1 MVIYQESLLDARSTK
16 YKILTHGILHHTVF
30 TGRIV
35 NMSSGMGRRCALSR
49 SSYCIT
55 KYGVEA
61 LSDCLRFEMRR
72 WGVSVVIVEPGNFV
86 NGIHTLISYSVVSVE
101 V

>member
-1 MVIYQESLLDARSTK
+1 
-16 YKILTHGILHHTVF
+16 
-30 TGRIV
+30 
-35 NMSSGMGRRCALSR
+35 MSSGMGRRCAPSR

-61 LSDCLRFEMRR
+61 LSDCLRFEMRQ

-86 NGIHTLISYSVVSVE
+86 NGIQTPISFLLKYNIKRSVPINTTSQTKYRCKLCSSTSWQKPKIMQTKCN
-101 V
+101 

>member
-1 MVIYQESLLDARSTK
+1 
-16 YKILTHGILHHTVF
+16 VF

-35 NMSSGMGRRCALSR
+35 NMSSGMGRRCAPSR

-61 LSDCLRFEMRR
+61 LSDCLRFEMRK
-72 WGVSVVIVEPGNFV
+72 WGVNVVIVEPGNFV
-86 NGIHTLISYSVVSVE
+86 NGTQTPISYNVVSFE
-101 V
+101 VRV